1 MVADRLVI
9 EAYDHNTVASDSHIG
24 SLILSTKKLIAA
36 GSQEG
41 GFYSWCSL
49 YGSPAE
55 NTGSEADAMN
65 ENPEIASVWKGMVLM
80 HFAAEETDKPKKGMV
95 TMEPE
100 IKRRAE
106 ELGFFET
113 EAYELIFEVGQG
125 ITLPGKDTD
134 YKVRITVQEN
144 SWSTELPKEKRGRY
158 VRWNSRSEILRW
170 EFPKNPHSL
179 FHKS

>member
-1 MVADRLVI
+1 MTHVARF
-9 EAYDHNTVASDSHIG
+9 VALDDAIC
-24 SLILSTKKLIAA
+24 

-106 ELGFFET
+106 ELGYFET

-125 ITLPGKDTD
+125 ITLPGKDSD

-144 SWSTELPKEKRGRY
+144 SWSTELPKEKSFVAHRLEPQIQ
-158 VRWNSRSEILRW
+158 NQEEDLD
-170 EFPKNPHSL
+170 
-179 FHKS
+179 